1 MIPWEVANMVQV
13 ITDRAQQATQFLE
26 ARVRPDM
33 LSAARAFGVA
43 YGAALLLDLALGACV
58 IGTARG
64 VLARSSQ
71 QSRGR
76 RLRELAALGTSVAIV
91 YVFGIR
97 PWLLRWGATHEE
109 LHQPLPGD
117 ALVPEPWIQS
127 TRAITIHAP
136 VEAVW
141 PWLAQIGQDRGGF
154 YSYEW
159 LENLAG
165 CEMHNAD
172 RIHPEWQQRAVG
184 EIVRLHPQTGLRVAL
199 FEPNRV
205 LALEGWGAFV
215 LEPVDAHTTRLITR
229 SRAPRGPLSVVL
241 ALVGEIPHFV
251 MERGML
257 LGIKRRAEAACAQ
270 G

>member
-1 MIPWEVANMVQV
+1 MAAIG
-13 ITDRAQQATQFLE
+13 T
-26 ARVRPDM
+26 
-33 LSAARAFGVA
+33 SAA
-43 YGAALLLDLALGACV
+43 
-58 IGTARG
+58 T
-64 VLARSSQ
+64 
-71 QSRGR
+71 
-76 RLRELAALGTSVAIV
+76 V
-91 YVFGIR
+91 YLFGIR
-97 PWLLRWGATHEE
+97 PWLLRWGATPEE
-109 LHQPLPGD
+109 LRQPLPGD

-165 CEMHNAD
+165 CEMQNAD
-172 RIHPEWQQRAVG
+172 RIHPEWQTRALG

-215 LEPVDAHTTRLITR
+215 LEPLDANTTRLIAR
-229 SRAPRGPLSVVL
+229 SRSPRGPLSVVM
-241 ALVGEIPHFV
+241 ALIGEIPHFV
-251 MERGML
+251 MERRML
-257 LGIKRRAEAACAQ
+257 LGIKWRAEAAWAQ
-270 G
+270 S